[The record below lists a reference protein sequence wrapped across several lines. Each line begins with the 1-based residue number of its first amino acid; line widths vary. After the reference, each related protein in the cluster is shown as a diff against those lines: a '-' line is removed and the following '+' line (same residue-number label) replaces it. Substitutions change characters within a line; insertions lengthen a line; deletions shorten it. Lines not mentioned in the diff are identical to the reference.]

1 MGRRRG
7 RVSRPSSDARNLAAE
22 RNSIDS
28 AYPGKEERLISSC
41 NYKLIN
47 SLPLTEKPA
56 KARLSARTNKSNNL
70 VITSDK
76 NQSLQNCKHLVNV
89 WKPGLKEKG

>member
-56 KARLSARTNKSNNL
+56 KARLSARTVRS
-70 VITSDK
+70 
-76 NQSLQNCKHLVNV
+76 
-89 WKPGLKEKG
+89 P

>member
-1 MGRRRG
+1 MGF
-7 RVSRPSSDARNLAAE
+7 V
-22 RNSIDS
+22 
-28 AYPGKEERLISSC
+28 ISCKDIS
-41 NYKLIN
+41 
-47 SLPLTEKPA
+47 
-56 KARLSARTNKSNNL
+56 NKSNNL